1 MRADSFSNPLKSW
14 RQEFAID
21 NKRLGGNIMKKILA
35 LVLALVLALGVGA
48 VSTAS
53 ADDAPYEIVWRRY
66 GTADQTGVAAVQEQV
81 NKWLSDNGYNFTV
94 DMSQVRDGDT
104 IQIQLAAK
112 EHIDIFWSN
121 ASDLTNTLQAGGFLY
136 DIGGIYKDY
145 EGLYNSIPENIWGA
159 LLRNGGASL
168 YQIPCYK
175 EAGLA
180 TSIVIK
186 KSDADKFGWTDIIA
200 NDPTRIWTFADL
212 KPYLEEAAAT
222 GEYEYLINLLA
233 FTSLCN
239 GSREYAGMDQ
249 YAAIT
254 DFIAIDLEG
263 DTTKAVKITDI
274 PAYQEM
280 VKTLVEYNEAGYISE
295 DFITNNGTDEKTWLF
310 HGETL
315 TPDMQNNMDNRY
327 SKFDENGVYYM
338 NMSDTYLTSTSAL
351 GSAYSIASYTEN
363 VDACMK
369 FFDVLYS
376 NSELADLCLY
386 GIEGVNYKRLDD
398 GSCEN
403 IKDTGYD
410 FATWAT
416 SNVMTVSLE
425 NTDSKDKKEQYA
437 AFNASAK
444 DSILMGFVFDRSKVE
459 AEYAACNAVKAEYQK
474 QVEWGFMG
482 EEGLQEYSDALDGAG
497 VQAVLDEM
505 NAQLAEF
512 FAAK

>member
-1 MRADSFSNPLKSW
+1 
-14 RQEFAID
+14 
-21 NKRLGGNIMKKILA
+21 MKK
-35 LVLALVLALGVGA
+35 VLALVLALGLALGMGA
-48 VSTAS
+48 VTAAS
-53 ADDAPYEIVWRRY
+53 ADEAPYEIVWKRY

-112 EHIDIFWSN
+112 DHVDIFWSN
-121 ASDLTNTLQAGGFLY
+121 ASDLTNTMLIGGFLY

-159 LLRNGGASL
+159 LLRNGGKSL

-180 TSIVIK
+180 NAIVVK
-186 KSDADKFGWTDIIA
+186 KSDAERFGWDEIIK
-200 NDPTRIWTFADL
+200 NDPERIWSFEEL

-222 GEYEYLINLLA
+222 GEYEYLMYMGG
-233 FTSLCN
+233 FPSLCS
-239 GSREYAGMDQ
+239 GAREYPGLDKF
-249 YAAIT
+249 AAIT
-254 DFIAIDLEG
+254 DFLAIDLEG
-263 DTTKAVKITDI
+263 DTTKAVKVTDI
-274 PAYQEM
+274 PAYRET
-280 VKTLVEYNEAGYISE
+280 VKTLSAYNEAGYISE
-295 DFITNNGTDEKTWLF
+295 DFMTNTASEEKKWLF

-315 TPDMQNNMDNRY
+315 TPDFQNNMDNRY
-327 SKFDENGVYYM
+327 SKYDDKGIYYLT
-338 NMSDTYLTSTSAL
+338 MSDIYLTSTSAL
-351 GSAYSIASYTEN
+351 GSACSIASYTGDI
-363 VDACMK
+363 DACMK
-369 FFDVLYS
+369 FMDALYS
-376 NSELADLCLY
+376 KTELADLCLY

-398 GSCEN
+398 GSCEK
-403 IKDTGYD
+403 IKDTGYKFD
-410 FATWAT
+410 TWAT

-437 AFNASAK
+437 AFNAAAK
-444 DSILMGFVFDRSKVE
+444 DSILMGFVFDRTKVD
-459 AEYAACNAVKAEYQK
+459 AEYNACNAVKAEYQK
-474 QVEWGFMG
+474 LVEKGFMG

-497 VQAVLDEM
+497 VQVVLDEL